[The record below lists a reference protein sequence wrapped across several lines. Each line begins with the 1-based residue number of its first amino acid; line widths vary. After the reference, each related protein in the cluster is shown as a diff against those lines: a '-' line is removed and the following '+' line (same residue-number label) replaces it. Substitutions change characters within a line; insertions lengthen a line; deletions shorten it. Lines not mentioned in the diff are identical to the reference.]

1 MTCLSPWV
9 FKDVCSM
16 GRDYMF
22 PVPSPMVELPKCEML
37 LEATSTVMMAMMVAV
52 MMMVKMDPRKLLQN
66 PAVISIAFATA
77 HE

>member
-1 MTCLSPWV
+1 MACLSPWL
-9 FKDVCSM
+9 FKDVCSV
-16 GRDYMF
+16 GRDDVF
-22 PVPSPMVELPKCEML
+22 PVPSPMVVLPKCEML
-37 LEATSTVMMAMMVAV
+37 LEATSIIMMAMMVAV